1 MKKIY
6 FVVCFILL
14 ISCRSSQK
22 VINFS
27 LSNKYVSLNK
37 VKVKIGLKAFE
48 SLTLRGNI
56 SIVEDSLICFGFWGP
71 LGLKVISGHYDDKF
85 RIVDHYNGN
94 DFPDVIS
101 KLSNTSGIVFNRKIV
116 EEILR
121 AELDSLS
128 VSLTELN
135 KEMLQIGYE
144 LKGSKKNFSIVNK
157 IRKSELNLEY
167 SFKQSLL
174 KSIKLSYKDSFESWN
189 VIIEIID
196 ITNEKKKCNF
206 G

>member
-6 FVVCFILL
+6 FIVCFILL
-14 ISCRSSQK
+14 ISCRSSHK

-56 SIVEDSLICFGFWGP
+56 NIVEDSLICFGFWGP
-71 LGLKVISGHYDDKF
+71 LGLKVISGQYGDKF

-94 DFPDVIS
+94 EFPDVRV
-101 KLSNTSGIVFNRKIV
+101 KLINKSGILFNRKVV

-135 KEMLQIGYE
+135 KEILQIGYE
-144 LKGSKKNFSIVNK
+144 SKGSKKNFSIVNK

-167 SFKQSLL
+167 SFKRSLL
-174 KSIKLSYKDSFESWN
+174 KSIKLRYKDSFESWN